1 MTMLQSRVSQFVS
14 RWIVL
19 RPADASRF
27 CFLRCIDYFLHST
40 IWSSPNRLQ
49 FFSPS
54 ASPEAMLCPL
64 VMEFDLLC
72 AFSGGR
78 IADP

>member
-27 CFLRCIDYFLHST
+27 CFLRVTVPHNHS
-40 IWSSPNRLQ
+40 
-49 FFSPS
+49 
-54 ASPEAMLCPL
+54 
-64 VMEFDLLC
+64 
-72 AFSGGR
+72 
-78 IADP
+78 